1 MNGFEQGN
9 NDASSTME
17 KMANNLW
24 TILIARVAMIL
35 TPVFIWMA
43 AQWLDSRFEAVS
55 RDQKN
60 TQAQVDELRRSDR
73 IAAATL
79 QDHESRMVFGKAQRE
94 LFQSKAEIQF
104 GKIDSSLNEINK
116 TLYGIDATLGSLK
129 AVIDERERARG
140 RTGSIGNTRGQ

>member
-9 NDASSTME
+9 GSSSTME

-35 TPVFIWMA
+35 TPAFIWMA

-55 RDQKN
+55 RDQKA

-116 TLYGIDATLGSLK
+116 TLYGIDSTLGSLK

-140 RTGSIGNTRGQ
+140 RTGAIDTTRGQ